1 MGYGQKR
8 PRYMLSKRLG
18 LLIATSGYA
27 DPQLPAVPD
36 GAAHL
41 NDLVDVLRSP
51 KIGGFSLTALIDP
64 TVETGRSAIV
74 DLLAG
79 RQPDDLVLL
88 YVVGH
93 CIRQTGD
100 SLFIALRETTRLDLE
115 NTALPATFV
124 QQQLRESA
132 AQKQIIILDSL
143 LGSIVTTKTPVD
155 RDSPLNV
162 GLNFCVPNRHQAILA
177 ASDYLSFCLAGE
189 HYVAVR
195 SAQPPVA
202 ESIVRGLR
210 SRAAD
215 EKSDRHVTVNGLLNY
230 LKYVGSVR
238 RDEMRAGWMSEVAG
252 DLIVAVYPDEAIGQA
267 KERSAAEAVTPVSAP
282 APGSSLISDN
292 VRFTAYRP
300 AILVPGKWRRVMVFT
315 HLDEPSA
322 LIEIETRARQVLG
335 ADSYGSVIIGEYAE
349 YRDMVD
355 TRFPISRESEI
366 TLVPEVP
373 GIRFNPPRRSF
384 SWATGLRMHEESFFI
399 SAPLSLAD
407 KSARGRISVF
417 FGQLLLTE
425 IALDLR
431 VAKDPAFK
439 EESWAKGV
447 DRRFRKVFA
456 SYSNHDEEVVEAM
469 DQIQAIGNEYLRKVL
484 RMRSGQQWS
493 ERSLTMIA
501 EADVFQ
507 LFWSR
512 NAAQST
518 YVEKEWR
525 HAIDLQREA
534 FVRPAYWEIPMPEA
548 PEPLRRLRFCFLPGI
563 HAMTDPR
570 KEKDPDREAT
580 SATDKRTSIDKS
592 KIPAVAPP
600 SKSPVSSKSKSGS
613 TGKSAGTDP
622 QAVSNE
628 TRLGKMSDFSS
639 AKAASATPSQEKRT
653 STALALIPGSSD
665 GAKVRHRRILTWGA
679 IFGTVIAGCCFIF
692 LGLNMVSRSFL
703 KARHPTY
710 SKAAIPSATIG
721 PQAAASPIEEAPVLA
736 TPTST
741 PTPTPSPTEP
751 LATPTPSPRAEQPS
765 ASPSVAPT
773 SAASPEA
780 TESDSPTNRGGRHW
794 HRRLHHRR
802 RESGMPQT

>member
-1 MGYGQKR
+1 
-8 PRYMLSKRLG
+8 MLSKRLG
-18 LLIATSGYA
+18 LLIATTGYA

-51 KIGGFSLTALIDP
+51 QIGGFSLTALIDP
-64 TVETGRSAIV
+64 TVETVRSAIV

-93 CIRQTGD
+93 CIRQTAD

-115 NTALPATFV
+115 NTALPAAFV

-132 AQKQIIILDSL
+132 AKKQIIILDSL
-143 LGSIVTTKTPVD
+143 LGSIVTTRTPVD

-162 GLNFCVPNRHQAILA
+162 GLNFCVPNRHQAILS
-177 ASDYLSFCLAGE
+177 ASDHLSFCLAGE
-189 HYVAVR
+189 HYIAVR

-238 RDEMRAGWMSEVAG
+238 QDEMRAGWMSEVAG
-252 DLIVAVYPDEAIGQA
+252 DLIVAVYPDEATDQP
-267 KERSAAEAVTPVSAP
+267 KERSAAETVTPVSAP
-282 APGSSLISDN
+282 ASGSSLINDN
-292 VRFTAYRP
+292 IRFTAYRP
-300 AILVPGKWRRVMVFT
+300 AILVPGKWRRMMVFT

-335 ADSYGSVIIGEYAE
+335 ADSYGSVIIGEHDK
-349 YRDMVD
+349 YRDIVE
-355 TRFPISRESEI
+355 TRFPTSRESEI

-373 GIRFNPPRRSF
+373 GVRFSPPRRSF
-384 SWATGLRMHEESFFI
+384 SWTTGLRMYEESFFI
-399 SAPLSLAD
+399 YAPLSLAD
-407 KSARGRISVF
+407 KSARGQISVF
-417 FGQLLLTE
+417 FQQLLLAE

-431 VAKDPAFK
+431 VANDPAFK
-439 EESWAKGV
+439 EDSWAKGV

-469 DQIQAIGNEYLRKVL
+469 DQTQAIGNEYLRKVL

-493 ERSLTMIA
+493 ERSLAMIA
-501 EADVFQ
+501 DADIFQ

-525 HAIDLQREA
+525 HAIGLQREG
-534 FVRPAYWEIPMPEA
+534 FVRPVHWEIPMPEA

-563 HAMTDPR
+563 HAVTDGR
-570 KEKDPDREAT
+570 KDPDREAA
-580 SATDKRTSIDKS
+580 SATDKQTSVDKP
-592 KIPAVAPP
+592 KIPAIVPP
-600 SKSPVSSKSKSGS
+600 SKSPVSTKSKSGS
-613 TGKSAGTDP
+613 TGKSAGSDP
-622 QAVSNE
+622 QALSNK
-628 TRLGKMSDFSS
+628 TRSSKTNDLSS
-639 AKAASATPSQEKRT
+639 AKATSAAPSQGKRT
-653 STALALIPGSSD
+653 STALALVPRSS
-665 GAKVRHRRILTWGA
+665 GAAKVRQRRILKWGA

-692 LGLNMVSRSFL
+692 LAINMVSRSFL
-703 KARHPTY
+703 QARHPSTY
-710 SKAAIPSATIG
+710 SKVASPSATVG
-721 PQAAASPIEEAPVLA
+721 PQSVASPAEEAPVLA
-736 TPTST
+736 TPT
-741 PTPTPSPTEP
+741 PTPDLTPSPTEP
-751 LATPTPSPRAEQPS
+751 LATPTPSPPSEQPS

-773 SAASPEA
+773 STASPEA
-780 TESDSPTNRGGRHW
+780 TASESPTNRGGRHW
-794 HRRLHHRR
+794 HRRLHHRH
-802 RESGMPQT
+802 SGSGVPQT

>member
-1 MGYGQKR
+1 
-8 PRYMLSKRLG
+8 MLSKRLG
-18 LLIATSGYA
+18 LLIATTGYA
-27 DPQLPAVPD
+27 DPQLPAESD

-64 TVETGRSAIV
+64 TVETVRSAIV

-195 SAQPPVA
+195 SAQPSVA

-210 SRAAD
+210 SRAAE

-230 LKYVGSVR
+230 LKYVGSAR
-238 RDEMRAGWMSEVAG
+238 PDEMRAGWMSEVAG

-267 KERSAAEAVTPVSAP
+267 KERSAAEAGTPVSAP
-282 APGSSLISDN
+282 APGSSPINNN

-300 AILVPGKWRRVMVFT
+300 AILVPGKWRRMMVFT

-322 LIEIETRARQVLG
+322 SIEIETRARQVLG
-335 ADSYGSVIIGEYAE
+335 ADSYGSVIIGEYDE

-384 SWATGLRMHEESFFI
+384 SWATGLRTHEESFFI
-399 SAPLSLAD
+399 YAPLSLAD

-431 VAKDPAFK
+431 VAKDPTFK

-456 SYSNHDEEVVEAM
+456 SYSDHDEEVVEAM

-563 HAMTDPR
+563 HAMTDRR
-570 KEKDPDREAT
+570 KEKDPDREAA
-580 SATDKRTSIDKS
+580 SATDKRTSVDKP
-592 KIPAVAPP
+592 KIPAVVPP

-628 TRLGKMSDFSS
+628 TRLGKTSDLSS
-639 AKAASATPSQEKRT
+639 AKAAWVTPSQEKRT

-665 GAKVRHRRILTWGA
+665 AAKVRQRTILTWGA

-692 LGLNMVSRSFL
+692 LAINMVSRSFL

-736 TPTST
+736 TPTPAPTLT
-741 PTPTPSPTEP
+741 PTLTPSPTEP

-780 TESDSPTNRGGRHW
+780 TDSGSPTNRGGRHW
-794 HRRLHHRR
+794 HRRLHHRH
-802 RESGMPQT
+802 RESGMRQT

>member
-1 MGYGQKR
+1 
-8 PRYMLSKRLG
+8 MLSKRLG
-18 LLIATSGYA
+18 LLIATTSYA

-51 KIGGFSLTALIDP
+51 QIGGFSLTALIDP
-64 TVETGRSAIV
+64 TVETVRSAIV

-93 CIRQTGD
+93 CIRQTAD
-100 SLFIALRETTRLDLE
+100 SLFIALRETTRLDLG
-115 NTALPATFV
+115 NTALPAAFV

-132 AQKQIIILDSL
+132 AKKQIIILDGL
-143 LGSIVTTKTPVD
+143 LGSIVTTKTPLD
-155 RDSPLNV
+155 RDSPLSV

-189 HYVAVR
+189 HYIAVR

-238 RDEMRAGWMSEVAG
+238 QDEMRAGWISEVAG
-252 DLIVAVYPDEAIGQA
+252 DLIVAVYPDEATDQP
-267 KERSAAEAVTPVSAP
+267 KERSAPEALTPVSAP
-282 APGSSLISDN
+282 APGSSLINDN
-292 VRFTAYRP
+292 IRFTAYRP
-300 AILVPGKWRRVMVFT
+300 AILVPGKWRRMMVFT

-335 ADSYGSVIIGEYAE
+335 ADSYGSVIIGEHDKH
-349 YRDMVD
+349 RDIVES
-355 TRFPISRESEI
+355 RFPTARESEI

-373 GIRFNPPRRSF
+373 GIRFSPPRRTF
-384 SWATGLRMHEESFFI
+384 SWTTGLRMREESFFI
-399 SAPLSLAD
+399 YAPLSLAD
-407 KSARGRISVF
+407 KSARGQISVF
-417 FGQLLLTE
+417 FQQLLLAE

-431 VAKDPAFK
+431 VANDPAFK
-439 EESWAKGV
+439 EDSWAKGV

-456 SYSNHDEEVVEAM
+456 SYSNHDEEVIEAM
-469 DQIQAIGNEYLRKVL
+469 DQIQAIGNEYLRRVL

-493 ERSLTMIA
+493 ERSLAMIA
-501 EADVFQ
+501 DADVFQ

-512 NAAQST
+512 KAAQSA

-525 HAIDLQREA
+525 HAIGLQREG
-534 FVRPAYWEIPMPEA
+534 FVRPVYWEIPMAEA

-563 HAMTDPR
+563 HAMTDGR
-570 KEKDPDREAT
+570 KDPDGEAA
-580 SATDKRTSIDKS
+580 SAIDKQTS
-592 KIPAVAPP
+592 VDMPKTHAVVLP
-600 SKSPVSSKSKSGS
+600 SKSPVSTKSKSGA
-613 TGKSAGTDP
+613 TGKSVGSAP
-622 QAVSNE
+622 QPLSNK
-628 TRLGKMSDFSS
+628 TQLGKTNDLSS
-639 AKAASATPSQEKRT
+639 AKATSAASSQGKRT
-653 STALALIPGSSD
+653 STALALVPRSSD
-665 GAKVRHRRILTWGA
+665 GAKVRQRRILKWGA

-692 LGLNMVSRSFL
+692 LAINMVSRSFL
-703 KARHPTY
+703 KARHPSTY
-710 SKAAIPSATIG
+710 SKVASPSATVG
-721 PQAAASPIEEAPVLA
+721 PQAVASPIEEAPVLA
-736 TPTST
+736 TPT
-741 PTPTPSPTEP
+741 PTPTLTASPTEA
-751 LATPTPSPRAEQPS
+751 LATPTPSPPSELPS

-773 SAASPEA
+773 STASPEA
-780 TESDSPTNRGGRHW
+780 TDSESPTNRGGRHW
-794 HRRLHHRR
+794 HRRLHHRH
-802 RESGMPQT
+802 SGSGVPQT

>member
-1 MGYGQKR
+1 
-8 PRYMLSKRLG
+8 MLSKRLG
-18 LLIATSGYA
+18 LLIAATGYA
-27 DPQLPAVPD
+27 DPQFPAVPD

-51 KIGGFSLTALIDP
+51 QIGGFSLTALIDP
-64 TVETGRSAIV
+64 TVETVRSAIV

-93 CIRQTGD
+93 CIRQTAD

-115 NTALPATFV
+115 NTALPAAFV

-132 AQKQIIILDSL
+132 SKKQIIILDSL
-143 LGSIVTTKTPVD
+143 LGSIVTTRTPVD

-189 HYVAVR
+189 HYIAVR

-238 RDEMRAGWMSEVAG
+238 QDEMRAGWMSEVAG
-252 DLIVAVYPDEAIGQA
+252 DLIVAVYPDEATDQP
-267 KERSAAEAVTPVSAP
+267 KERSAAETVTPVSAP
-282 APGSSLISDN
+282 APGSSLINDN
-292 VRFTAYRP
+292 IRFTAYRP
-300 AILVPGKWRRVMVFT
+300 AILVPGKWRRMMVFT

-335 ADSYGSVIIGEYAE
+335 ADSYGSVIIGELDK
-349 YRDMVD
+349 YRDIVE
-355 TRFPISRESEI
+355 TRFQTARESEI

-373 GIRFNPPRRSF
+373 GVRFSPPRRSF
-384 SWATGLRMHEESFFI
+384 SWTTGLRMYEESFFI
-399 SAPLSLAD
+399 YAPLSLAD
-407 KSARGRISVF
+407 KSARGQISVF
-417 FGQLLLTE
+417 FRQLLLAE

-431 VAKDPAFK
+431 VANDPAFK
-439 EESWAKGV
+439 EDSWAKGV

-469 DQIQAIGNEYLRKVL
+469 DQTQAIGNEYLRKVL

-493 ERSLTMIA
+493 ERSLAMIA
-501 EADVFQ
+501 DADVFQ

-525 HAIDLQREA
+525 HAIGLQREG
-534 FVRPAYWEIPMPEA
+534 FVRPVHWEIPIPEA

-563 HAMTDPR
+563 HAVTDGR
-570 KEKDPDREAT
+570 KDPDRQAT
-580 SATDKRTSIDKS
+580 SATDKQTSVDKP
-592 KIPAVAPP
+592 KIPAIVPP
-600 SKSPVSSKSKSGS
+600 SKSPVSTKSKSGS
-613 TGKSAGTDP
+613 TGKSVGSDP
-622 QAVSNE
+622 QALSNK
-628 TRLGKMSDFSS
+628 TRSSKTNDLSS
-639 AKAASATPSQEKRT
+639 AKATSAAPSQEKRT
-653 STALALIPGSSD
+653 STALALVPRSSAA
-665 GAKVRHRRILTWGA
+665 AKVRQRRILKWGA

-692 LGLNMVSRSFL
+692 LAINMVSRSFL
-703 KARHPTY
+703 QARHPSTY
-710 SKAAIPSATIG
+710 SKVASPSATVG
-721 PQAAASPIEEAPVLA
+721 PQSVASPAEEAPVLA
-736 TPTST
+736 TPT
-741 PTPTPSPTEP
+741 PTPDLTPSPTEP
-751 LATPTPSPRAEQPS
+751 LATPTPSPPSEQPS
-765 ASPSVAPT
+765 ANRSVAPT
-773 SAASPEA
+773 STASPEA
-780 TESDSPTNRGGRHW
+780 TASESPTNRGGRHW
-794 HRRLHHRR
+794 HRRLHHRH
-802 RESGMPQT
+802 SGSGVPQT